1 MAVHIW
7 SVLCSRVVIDKET
20 NQASLMGTLEGLTVE
35 LAEPFPQAG
44 GLPLF
49 VPFGMDLVS
58 LWERS
63 ERDKEETATFRC
75 RLTAPDGAVLGDAK
89 ESIDLS
95 ADTRFR
101 SIMRVESFLLAGKG
115 IFHFTV
121 SLKKGKGWVRV
132 ARLPLEITIEVRK
145 PLKP

>member
-7 SVLCSRVVIDKET
+7 SVLCSRVVIEKET
-20 NQASLMGTLEGLTVE
+20 NQASLVGTIEGLTVE
-35 LAEPFPQAG
+35 LAQPLPQAG
-44 GLPLF
+44 GVPLF

-63 ERDKEETATFRC
+63 AQDKEEMATFRC
-75 RLTAPDGAVLGDAK
+75 KLTAPNGDVLADVK

-95 ADTRFR
+95 AAGTRSR
-101 SIMRVESFLLAGKG
+101 TIMRVGSFPLTGEG
-115 IFHFTV
+115 TFHFTI

-145 PLKP
+145 P

>member
-20 NQASLMGTLEGLTVE
+20 NQANLMGTVDGLTVE
-35 LAEPFPQAG
+35 LAAPLPQAG

-63 ERDKEETATFRC
+63 DKEETATFRC
-75 RLTAPDGAVLGDAK
+75 RLTAPNGVVLGNAI
-89 ESIDLS
+89 ERIDLS
-95 ADTRFR
+95 AGPRVR
-101 SIMRVESFLLAGKG
+101 SIVRIESFLLAGEG

-121 SLKKGKGWVRV
+121 SLKKGERWVRV
-132 ARLPLEITIEVRK
+132 ARLPLEITIEIRK

>member
-1 MAVHIW
+1 
-7 SVLCSRVVIDKET
+7 
-20 NQASLMGTLEGLTVE
+20 MGTVDGLTVE
-35 LAEPFPQAG
+35 LAAPLPQAG

-75 RLTAPDGAVLGDAK
+75 RLTAPHGVVLGDAI
-89 ESIDLS
+89 ETIDLS
-95 ADTRFR
+95 AGPTFR
-101 SIMRVESFLLAGKG
+101 SIIRIESFLLAGEG

-121 SLKKGKGWVRV
+121 SLKNGKRWVRV
-132 ARLPLEITIEVRK
+132 ARHPLEIAIEVRK

>member
-20 NQASLMGTLEGLTVE
+20 NQASLMGAIEGLTVE
-35 LAEPFPQAG
+35 LAAPLPQAE

-49 VPFGMDLVS
+49 VPFEMDLAS

-63 ERDKEETATFRC
+63 ERDREETATYRC
-75 RLTAPDGAVLGDAK
+75 RLTAPDGTVLGDAK

-95 ADTRFR
+95 AGTRFR
-101 SIMRVESFLLAGKG
+101 SVLRVESFRLAGEG
-115 IFHFTV
+115 ICHFTV
-121 SLKKGKGWVRV
+121 SLKKGKAWVRV
-132 ARLPLEITIEVRK
+132 ARLPLEITIEVRDSA
-145 PLKP
+145 